1 MEGVSVNQ
9 DGSRARQ
16 RAAGTRRSTITSG
29 VQIFAGGVAGVHAA
43 ALGVGCAPGAP
54 ADTAPKI
61 GNRDVTLQFM
71 YAGEPTVPEG
81 HKAMVEPFMQQH
93 PRIKI
98 EHVHQPA
105 QYVDKIVNLMVGGTP
120 PDVFWGGGS
129 DMIDFADRGMPL
141 PLKNL
146 MKRDKL
152 NTSELYPS
160 SISHYEW
167 KGEQY
172 GVPRDWAARILFY
185 NVDAFKKAGIPRPA
199 ASWKDH
205 SWTWNAFLEASR
217 KMTVKTGDSV
227 SQYGADVVAGF
238 RSWNAWIYN
247 NGGEIIDTT
256 KMTCRLTDGPSVE
269 ALQFMQDAIHRHQV
283 AIPRDVLQKEGA
295 RNAFMN
301 GRVAIQ
307 EGTYG
312 YMLQYKNIQLF
323 EWDIAYMPIN
333 HNKNASVGGGGVCW
347 MAARAGKNIEES
359 WALQKHLIS
368 FDAQLI
374 MSRIGGGSS
383 CMRKV
388 MQHPDVSRTRPPE
401 HFNIFVEA
409 GDHVR
414 IDPQVLRWSQINGVI
429 GPAMNDLLDGK
440 KTAKEIA
447 GTMCQGM
454 EQYLAEQRK

>member
-1 MEGVSVNQ
+1 MN
-9 DGSRARQ
+9 ARLRDSARRTTRRQ
-16 RAAGTRRSTITSG
+16 VVQSGGAVAVVAASATAAGCA
-29 VQIFAGGVAGVHAA
+29 QGGGSQESA
-43 ALGVGCAPGAP
+43 AP
-54 ADTAPKI
+54 AI
-61 GNRDVTLQFM
+61 GQRDVTLQFM

-81 HKAMVEPFMQQH
+81 HKAMVEPFAQRY
-93 PRIKI
+93 PRVKI
-98 EHVHQPA
+98 EHVHNPA

-141 PLKNL
+141 PLKDL

-152 NTSELYPS
+152 NTSELYPAS
-160 SISHYEW
+160 VSHYEW

-172 GVPRDWAARILFY
+172 GLPRDWAARILFY

-199 ASWKDH
+199 ATWKDL

-217 KMTVKTGDSV
+217 KLTVRSGDTV
-227 SQYGADVVAGF
+227 SQYGADVIGGF
-238 RSWNAWIYN
+238 RSWNAWLYN
-247 NGGEIIDTT
+247 NGGDTIDTT
-256 KMTCRLTDGPSVE
+256 KMACRFTDGPSVD

-301 GRVAIQ
+301 GRVIIQ

-323 EWDIAYMPIN
+323 EWDVAYMPIN
-333 HNKNASVGGGGVCW
+333 HRKEGSVGGGGVCW
-347 MAARAGKNIEES
+347 MAAKAGNNIEES
-359 WALQKHLIS
+359 WALLKHLIS

-383 CMRKV
+383 CVRRV
-388 MQHPDVSRTRPPE
+388 MTHPDVSRQRPPE

-409 GDHVR
+409 GDHVK

-429 GPAMNDLLDGK
+429 GQQVNDLYDGK
-440 KTAKEIA
+440 RTAKDIA
-447 GTMCQGM
+447 ASICQGI
-454 EQYLAEQRK
+454 EPYLAEQRK